1 MKRKI
6 KVLSSVKLNL
16 KDKELK
22 KLKEKLI
29 YNFRLIQRKKH

>member
-16 KDKELK
+16 KDKEFK
-22 KLKEKLI
+22 KLKEKVNLKFFI
-29 YNFRLIQRKKH
+29 KTKKKT